1 MSVEAFIFDI
11 GNVLLTFDYGR
22 VHQALREAGVTV
34 TDLPAVQELALR
46 YERGTLGNREFL
58 ASLSF
63 FAGHALPE
71 EDLVRAWQDIFEPN
85 EPMWKVVEAL
95 HGQYPLYLLSN
106 TNRLQHDHIV
116 ERYGIFAKF
125 ADGVYSYRA
134 KMMKPEPEI
143 FETAIRR
150 FGVRPET
157 TVYID
162 DIPANVDA
170 ARAAGLRALCYHPH
184 AHGEFL
190 AALRTHG
197 VQCV

>member
-1 MSVEAFIFDI
+1 MSMEAFIFDI

-22 VHQALREAGVTV
+22 VHSVLHDAGMAV
-34 TDLPAVQELALR
+34 TDLPAVQELAMR
-46 YERGTLGNREFL
+46 YERGMVGNGEFL
-58 ASLSF
+58 SALSA

-71 EDLVRAWQDIFEPN
+71 EDLTRAWQDIFEPN
-85 EPMWKVVEAL
+85 EPMWEVVEAL
-95 HGQYPLYLLSN
+95 HGRYPLYLLSN
-106 TNRLQHDHIV
+106 TNCLQHEFIV

-125 ADGVYSYRA
+125 AGGVYSYRE
-134 KMMKPEPEI
+134 KMMKPEPGI

-150 FGVRPET
+150 FGARPEA

-162 DIPANVDA
+162 DIPANVEA
-170 ARAAGLRALCYHPH
+170 ARAAGLQALRYHPG

-190 AALRTHG
+190 EALRTHG

>member
-22 VHQALREAGVTV
+22 VHRALGEAGVTV

-46 YERGTLGNREFL
+46 YERGTVGNREFL
-58 ASLSF
+58 ASLSA

-71 EDLVRAWQDIFEPN
+71 EDLARAWQDIFEPN
-85 EPMWKVVEAL
+85 APMWEVVAAL
-95 HGQYPLYLLSN
+95 HGRYPLYLLSN

-116 ERYGIFAKF
+116 ERYRIFAKF
-125 ADGVYSYRA
+125 ADGVYSYRE

-143 FETAIRR
+143 FEMAIRQ
-150 FGVRPET
+150 FSVRPEAT
-157 TVYID
+157 IYID
-162 DIPANVDA
+162 DIPANVEA
-170 ARAAGLRALCYHPH
+170 ARAAGLQALCYHRA

-190 AALRTHG
+190 DALRAHG